1 VSNNKNKQQLIS
13 EDTVRVVIIFSI
25 VIVIIVFVVISF
37 RGGKKRFPWYEFY
50 SRGRKE
56 GFSFKEIKFLKEIA
70 VQNKLEKPQSIFWST
85 RQLDRC
91 LKPAIQKINADE
103 KMEPA
108 EKSAIIHK
116 LLQLRKKA
124 ELNLPKYK
132 KRIKDTTA
140 LLPRQRLAVREQTYG
155 SFVSW
160 VVEINR
166 KYLVVTMPSGQ
177 KGWQSLNWSG
187 KKMEIYFWRQDDAGY
202 TFEAKVVEQITHDE
216 YPLLYLTHSNNLKR
230 MQKRKS
236 IRVETN
242 FPARF
247 YPVSYSKVGGVN
259 KAFVSKRF
267 YTARIVDLSETGCC
281 MLAGTMLK
289 KNDRL
294 KIDFHITT
302 EKRILALGLIVNMSK
317 TADERVKRY
326 HIMFLK
332 ISPVSRNNILLYVY
346 NIFGERADQPQQRKR
361 AAPIPPSNKKIV
373 TQQNQ

>member
-1 VSNNKNKQQLIS
+1 
-13 EDTVRVVIIFSI
+13 VRVILIFSVILI
-25 VIVIIVFVVISF
+25 VIVFVAIRF

-56 GFSFKEIKFLKEIA
+56 GFSFKEIKFLKQIA

-91 LKPAIQKINADE
+91 LKPAIQKINASED
-103 KMEPA
+103 MEPA
-108 EKSAIIHK
+108 ERAAIIHK

-124 ELNLPKYK
+124 ELNLPKYQ
-132 KRIKDTTA
+132 KRIRDTTT
-140 LLPRQRLAVREQTYG
+140 LLPRQRLSIREQTYG

-187 KKMEIYFWRQDDAGY
+187 KKVEVYFWRQDDAGY
-202 TFEAKVVEQITHDE
+202 TFESKVVEHIIHEE
-216 YPLLYLTHSNNLKR
+216 YPLIYLTHSSSLKR
-230 MQKRKS
+230 IQKRKS

-247 YPVSYSKVGGVN
+247 NPVSYSKVGGVN
-259 KAFVSKRF
+259 KAFVSKRV
-267 YTARIVDLSETGCC
+267 YAARIIDMSETGCC
-281 MLAGTMLK
+281 MLAGKMLK

-294 KIDFHITT
+294 KIDFHITKD
-302 EKRILALGLIVNMSK
+302 KRILALGLIVSVSK
-317 TADERVKRY
+317 TGDERVRRY

-332 ISPVSRNNILLYVY
+332 ISPVSTNNILLFVY
-346 NIFGERADQPQQRKR
+346 NIFGERADQISPRKR
-361 AAPIPPSNKKIV
+361 TTSIPPRNKEKV
-373 TQQNQ
+373 TQKNE

>member
-1 VSNNKNKQQLIS
+1 
-13 EDTVRVVIIFSI
+13 VRVVLIFSI
-25 VIVIIVFVVISF
+25 IFVIIVFVVIRF

-70 VQNKLEKPQSIFWST
+70 VQNRLEKPQSIFWST

-91 LKPAIQKINADE
+91 LKPAIQKINADDG
-103 KMEPA
+103 MEPV
-108 EKSAIIHK
+108 EKAAIIHK

-132 KRIKDTTA
+132 KRIRDTTA

-160 VVEINR
+160 IVEINR

-187 KKMEIYFWRQDDAGY
+187 KKLEIYFWRQDDAGY
-202 TFEAKVVEQITHDE
+202 TFETKVVEQITHDE
-216 YPLLYLTHSNNLKR
+216 YPLLYLTHSNNLRR

-236 IRVETN
+236 VRVETN

-247 YPVSYSKVGGVN
+247 NPVSYSKVGGVN
-259 KAFVSKRF
+259 KAFVSKRV
-267 YTARIVDLSETGCC
+267 YAAKIIDLSETGCC
-281 MLAGTMLK
+281 MLAGTTLK

-294 KIDFHITT
+294 KIDFHITK
-302 EKRILALGLIVNMSK
+302 EKRIIALGLIVSASK
-317 TADERVKRY
+317 TGDERVRQY

-332 ISPVSRNNILLYVY
+332 ISPVSTNNILLYVY
-346 NIFGERADQPQQRKR
+346 NIFGERADQTQQRKR
-361 AAPIPPSNKKIV
+361 TTSIPPRNKEKV
-373 TQQNQ
+373 T